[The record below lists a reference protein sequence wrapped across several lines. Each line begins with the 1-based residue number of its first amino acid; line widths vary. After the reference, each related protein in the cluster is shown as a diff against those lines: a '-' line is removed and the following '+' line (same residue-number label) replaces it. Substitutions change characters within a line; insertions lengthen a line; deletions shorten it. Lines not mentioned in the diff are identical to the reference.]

1 MQKTP
6 SSHVSS
12 PCDSGQESGRGAN
25 VSMAASKG
33 TVILFLSRVRVT
45 YGALKKMQ
53 APQLCPQSAEA
64 ESPGRGLGPLVQIA
78 QQVVMRNYQS

>member
-12 PCDSGQESGRGAN
+12 PCDSGQESGRGVD
-25 VSMAASKG
+25 VSMAAGKG

-45 YGALKKMQ
+45 YGALKKCRLLNS
-53 APQLCPQSAEA
+53 ALNQLKQNHQEEA
-64 ESPGRGLGPLVQIA
+64 LDL
-78 QQVVMRNYQS
+78 